1 MSPTPSLRHVET
13 GRVASGQRSSFLG
26 VPLYLSKR
34 QPDAPGGDPTLT
46 QADPQVIAGA
56 RLAASWL
63 LWYPDETLFA
73 RLDEIA
79 AVAAMLPP
87 ALAEPLGTFLAHV
100 NGADPVTLQQ
110 HFVEVFD
117 LKRKACPF
125 LTYWTDGDTRNRGQA
140 ILRFKQAYIAA
151 GFALDDRELADH
163 LAVVLEF
170 AAVGDRLTGDALL
183 SEHAAAIGLL
193 RAALVDLKSPY
204 AHVLDAIVAT
214 LPPPSDELRARM
226 AKMARTGPPVEVVGL
241 EPFGVAGA
249 TTEEVTV

>member
-1 MSPTPSLRHVET
+1 MKSPSSSAAPSSN
-13 GRVASGQRSSFLG
+13 ASPGAERSAFLG

-34 QPDAPGGDPTLT
+34 KPDAPGGDPTLVG
-46 QADPQVIAGA
+46 ADPQVIAAA

-63 LWYPDETLFA
+63 LWYPDDALFA
-73 RLDEIA
+73 KLSDIA
-79 AVAAMLPP
+79 AVVAELPP
-87 ALAEPLGTFLAHV
+87 AVAEPLDAFLDHV
-100 NGADPVTLQQ
+100 AQTDKVALQK

-117 LKRKACPF
+117 LKRRACPF

-193 RAALVDLKSPY
+193 RAALQDLSSPY
-204 AHVLDAIVAT
+204 AHVLDAVVAT
-214 LPPPSDELRARM
+214 LPARM
-226 AKMARTGPPVEVVGL
+226 AEMARSGPPVEEVGL
-241 EPFGVAGA
+241 EPFGVRGGSREGA
-249 TTEEVTV
+249 LA